1 MDVQPILLL
10 KRSAQREKQL
20 HKVQSLLDHP
30 TLKYREIHSV
40 HWVSFYDALEAV
52 FRTLDPLLTYFHSRG
67 LYPVD
72 NMEALLGLLIKQ
84 HADEDIP
91 ELIKLALIGLVL
103 PLHTAGCERVFSHQ
117 NIIVNK
123 LKNRLSPAQSEN
135 LLKIRLQGKGVTL
148 HDFHRSLISFNKQK
162 KTID

>member
-72 NMEALLGLLIKQ
+72 NMEALWGLLIKQ

-91 ELIKLALIGLVL
+91 
-103 PLHTAGCERVFSHQ
+103 
-117 NIIVNK
+117 
-123 LKNRLSPAQSEN
+123 
-135 LLKIRLQGKGVTL
+135 
-148 HDFHRSLISFNKQK
+148 
-162 KTID
+162 